1 MKEIVILSDT
11 HCGSVYG
18 LTPPS
23 QFIPH
28 FKKLQSEGWIAFKK
42 MVHKWFRPDIVIA
55 NGDLIEGTQSKQG
68 GAELITPDRNVQ
80 CDMAVE
86 CLEEWDAKEYFL
98 TYGTKYHV
106 GEQAEDFEYHIAETL
121 RCRGRK
127 ATIEGRLFLKVEGMT
142 LDVRHKVG
150 TSGIPHGRAT
160 ALLKEMMW
168 DLIEEAKD
176 NGPKVDIV
184 IRSHAHYHILVEDPD
199 KTMII
204 TPGLQL
210 KRGRYGTREC
220 QGEIHWGALRLTIH
234 KGKIINKEKMI
245 WKLHANRPKI
255 FRIK

>member
-1 MKEIVILSDT
+1 MKEVVVISDL
-11 HCGSVYG
+11 HCGSVFG

-23 QFIPH
+23 QFSAH
-28 FKKLQSEGWIAFKK
+28 HRRLQAEGWQAYQK
-42 MVHKWFRPDIVIA
+42 MVRKWHSPNILIA

-80 CDMAVE
+80 SGMAVE
-86 CLEEWDAKEYFL
+86 CLEAWHAKNIFI

-106 GEQAEDFEYHIAETL
+106 GEQAEDFEFTIANTL
-121 RCRGRK
+121 DKHTPTR
-127 ATIEGRLFLKVEGMT
+127 IEGRLYLKIEGMT

-160 ALLKEMMW
+160 ALIKEMMW

-184 IRSHAHYHILVEDPD
+184 IRSHAHYHIWVEDPD

-220 QGEIHWGALRLTIH
+220 QGEIHWGAIRL
-234 KGKIINKEKMI
+234 IINKGQIVSKEKMI
-245 WKLHANRPKI
+245 WKLNANKPKI
-255 FRIK
+255 FKIK